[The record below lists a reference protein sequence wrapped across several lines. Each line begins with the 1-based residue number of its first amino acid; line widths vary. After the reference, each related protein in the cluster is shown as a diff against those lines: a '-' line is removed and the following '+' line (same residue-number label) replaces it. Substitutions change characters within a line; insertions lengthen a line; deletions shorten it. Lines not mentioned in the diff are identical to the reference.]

1 MNRKKQIIYPILI
14 LVIGIGVA
22 AGFMSLKKPP
32 EEKPKDKTV
41 LNVDVKPLLVEKM
54 QIQVDSYG
62 IVNGRYETEL
72 VSQISGQIVELSPIF
87 LQGNF
92 VKKGQLLAR
101 IDPNDY
107 EANLIDAQASLA
119 SAKAAFEQERAKGK
133 VAKEEWDNITGSI
146 PTELSLRKPQL
157 AQEMARVKAA
167 EAAVKRAT
175 RNLERTQ
182 IIAPYDALIESRK
195 IGLGAFV
202 SPGFNLGK
210 VVSTSV
216 AEIRLPIADS
226 QLKYLL
232 NGGSGADVVLEGDYA
247 GRKQTWQAKIV
258 RSEGIIDKQSR
269 MTYLVAAID
278 DPYSLNSSDAILR
291 FGSYV
296 KAKVKGIVLNNAAKV
311 PRHLVVNKQIPI
323 LSQDNT
329 LVYRNIEVAKEEGRE
344 LIVSSGINNGER
356 LIVSALESPIE
367 GMALSLLSDVVIE
380 DENTPALIQSEPVK
394 EAP

>member
-1 MNRKKQIIYPILI
+1 M
-14 LVIGIGVA
+14 
-22 AGFMSLKKPP
+22 
-32 EEKPKDKTV
+32 
-41 LNVDVKPLLVEKM
+41 
-54 QIQVDSYG
+54 
-62 IVNGRYETEL
+62 
-72 VSQISGQIVELSPIF
+72 
-87 LQGNF
+87 
-92 VKKGQLLAR
+92 
-101 IDPNDY
+101 
-107 EANLIDAQASLA
+107 
-119 SAKAAFEQERAKGK
+119 
-133 VAKEEWDNITGSI
+133 
-146 PTELSLRKPQL
+146 
-157 AQEMARVKAA
+157 
-167 EAAVKRAT
+167 
-175 RNLERTQ
+175 
-182 IIAPYDALIESRK
+182 
-195 IGLGAFV
+195 
-202 SPGFNLGK
+202 
-210 VVSTSV
+210 
-216 AEIRLPIADS
+216 
-226 QLKYLL
+226 KYLL
-232 NGGSGADVVLEGDYA
+232 NGGSGADVVLAGDYA
-247 GRKQTWQAKIV
+247 GSKQTWQAKIV